1 MLPLHT
7 AVCVCVCLCAR
18 ACAHTLLCVD
28 PNEFAFIYEQV
39 FVYRSACVGSSADIE
54 LFDTVYV
61 DSPLC

>member
-1 MLPLHT
+1 MLPSQCSLHT
-7 AVCVCVCLCAR
+7 LPVCVCVC
-18 ACAHTLLCVD
+18 TLLCVD
-28 PNEFAFIYEQV
+28 PSEFAFIYEQV